1 MMLTQPKGYEYWVH
15 EGNVTI
21 REDAPEWA
29 KKEFDDYME
38 QMDESV
44 NADEDGIVTDKQH
57 LTKKVECY
65 FYTQK

>member
-21 REDAPEWA
+21 RDDAPEWA

-38 QMDESV
+38 KMDESV
-44 NADEDGIVTDKQH
+44 NADEDGIVTDK
-57 LTKKVECY
+57 
-65 FYTQK
+65 

>member
-38 QMDESV
+38 QMDASV
-44 NADEDGIVTDKQH
+44 NADEDGIITDKQH
-57 LTKKVECY
+57 LT
-65 FYTQK
+65 